1 MATLRIPTPLRPY
14 TDNQSEV
21 AVSASN
27 VSGAL
32 DQLTEAHPALAQHLF
47 TEEGQLRSFVNLF
60 LNDEDVRYL
69 DGVETEL
76 KEDDRLMIIPSIA
89 GGSEALAKVD
99 HSALRVNQA
108 FIIGLNI
115 IAFILNGLWLA
126 AIVTFVMVVGSL
138 LRVPGFG
145 FIYKSLLKPAGFVK
159 PDVISDNPE
168 PHRFAQ
174 GFGAVVML
182 GAIISLFAGAF
193 TLGWGLVWLVV
204 ALAALNLF
212 AGFCVGCAVY
222 YWLNRLGL
230 PGFVKAPPQDVFPG
244 ARPKRQVS

>member
-1 MATLRIPTPLRPY
+1 MPVMSPVHWSSLPRLIQRL
-14 TDNQSEV
+14 S
-21 AVSASN
+21 
-27 VSGAL
+27 
-32 DQLTEAHPALAQHLF
+32 QHIF
-47 TEEGQLRSFVNLF
+47 TEEGELRSFVNLF

-89 GGSEALAKVD
+89 GGSNAEVLQKVD

-115 IAFILNGLWLA
+115 IAFIINGPWLA
-126 AIVTFVMVVGSL
+126 ALVTLLMGIGTL
-138 LRVPGFG
+138 LRLPGFG
-145 FIYKSLLKPAGFVK
+145 FIYKYALKPSSVVK
-159 PDVISDNPE
+159 PDVIEDNPE

-174 GFGAVVML
+174 GFGAVVMF
-182 GAIISLFAGAF
+182 GAIVALFSGAA
-193 TLGWGLVWLVV
+193 TLGWSLVWLVV

-230 PGFVKAPPQDVFPG
+230 PGFAKAPPQDVFPG
-244 ARPKRQVS
+244 MRPRRQVS